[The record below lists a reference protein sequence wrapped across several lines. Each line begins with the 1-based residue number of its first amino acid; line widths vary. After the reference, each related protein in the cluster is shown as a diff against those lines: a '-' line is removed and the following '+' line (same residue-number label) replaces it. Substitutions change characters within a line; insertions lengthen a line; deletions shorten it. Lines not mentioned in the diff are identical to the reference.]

1 MTPACHLRRMPR
13 RKKEED
19 FNTQIHALYERI
31 AGGESSHD
39 DEPPAEPAPT
49 PEKTEK
55 PKKADKVFDPTVSP
69 AQWLGQRGG
78 KKGGKA
84 RTDAMTAEQRKE
96 LAQKAA
102 AARWA
107 TAKTGDRKGNG

>member
-1 MTPACHLRRMPR
+1 MTLACHLRRMPR

-84 RTDAMTAEQRKE
+84 RTGAMTPDERKE
-96 LAQKAA
+96 LAKKAA

-107 TAKTGDRKGNG
+107 AAKKV

>member
-1 MTPACHLRRMPR
+1 MPR

-84 RTDAMTAEQRKE
+84 RTEAMTAEERQE
-96 LAQKAA
+96 LAKKAA
-102 AARWA
+102 AARWGKNQ
-107 TAKTGDRKGNG
+107 T